1 MKHLLGALIILF
13 SISSCVTRSKC
24 AGKFPCPKIT
34 DTFISEKVKTVEI
47 TVHDTIIKGET
58 AIEVITPTDIK
69 EAPVGKWIK
78 GKKTKSGQQISYM
91 KDSSGALTIDCTGKD
106 IIIQKLRERI
116 SAFESSNKKTVKG
129 PDKEGLPNEFWYAFW
144 FCGGV
149 LLTVFFYW
157 AFLSMAKLRDR
168 NAYRL

>member
-34 DTFISEKVKTVEI
+34 DTFIHEKEKIVERL
-47 TVHDTIIKGET
+47 VHDTIIVGGKV
-58 AIEVITPTDIK
+58 IQVITQEDIK
-69 EAPVGKWIK
+69 AAPVGKWIK
-78 GKKTKSGQQISYM
+78 GKQNQTGQAVNYM
-91 KDSSGALTIDCTGKD
+91 KDSSGSINVECSSKD

-116 SAFESSNKKTVKG
+116 SSFENTTKKTVKG
-129 PDKEGLPNEFWYAFW
+129 PDKVGLPNEFWYAFW